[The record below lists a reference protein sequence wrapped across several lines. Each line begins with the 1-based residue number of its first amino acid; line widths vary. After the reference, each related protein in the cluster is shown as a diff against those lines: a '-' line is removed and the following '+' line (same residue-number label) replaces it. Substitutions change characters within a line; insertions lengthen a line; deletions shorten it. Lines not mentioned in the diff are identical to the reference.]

1 MDGELQQ
8 LIDRIKKDAVE
19 AGRQESEALLVQAR
33 EEAAHLVRAA
43 EARARALHE
52 QAEREAHLF
61 TERGQQTLQQ
71 AARDLLITVGR
82 GVEDILSSLAAEA
95 AEQALT
101 PDTVAQ
107 MLVKLA
113 GAFAANGGREARIE
127 VLLSAEDQAALV
139 THFRQLYQKELAA
152 GLTLRVDP
160 SIVKGFKVRA
170 EGQQVLHDYTSEAIA
185 EALSRFLR
193 PHLAE
198 IVTRVARG
206 DAAAA
211 GPRL

>member
-8 LIDRIKKDAVE
+8 LIDRIKKDAVD
-19 AGRQESEALLVQAR
+19 AGRQESAALLAQAR
-33 EEAAHLVRAA
+33 EEAALVVREA
-43 EARARALHE
+43 EARARGLVE
-52 QAEREAHLF
+52 KAERDAHLF

-95 AEQALT
+95 ADQALT

-113 GAFAANGGREARIE
+113 GAFAAAGGREARIE
-127 VLLSAEDQAALV
+127 VLLSADEQAALV
-139 THFRQLYQKELAA
+139 THFRQLYQQELAA

-160 SIVKGFKVRA
+160 GITKGFKVRA

-185 EALSRFLR
+185 EALSHFLR

-206 DAAAA
+206 EVAAE
-211 GPRL
+211 GPRK